1 MFDQLKPKKRNQ
13 TILLLGVILA
23 AVLFLI
29 GCRSSTTDADNQ
41 VEKTTG
47 TKTAILVSNTL
58 TASNSENQDQTEGL
72 QGTANTD
79 EMVLSPSPFQ
89 NFTETPS
96 FEFTQESQSAS
107 LIEATPTVPTPTNTA
122 IPPKTNWN
130 VRTPLPSPTPLPP
143 YSNLRFT
150 NFGPYSKVISPF
162 QIEASATTGD
172 DGMIYLNL
180 IGEDGRTITRKA
192 LNFRNYIGKRFGI
205 APEVEFTIPGVAETG
220 RLILSTYDQ
229 YNRTINLSSIDLI
242 LMNYGEN
249 EIYPP
254 LDKTE
259 PLIIRSPNENAII
272 SGGVLSMTGL
282 ARLSENNPLII
293 ELIDPSG
300 QIVGEANVVVAAPT
314 DKISHIP
321 FDVLIPYVV
330 EQKTNARLTIRQESS
345 GSIPGTILLNSI
357 VIYLQP

>member
-1 MFDQLKPKKRNQ
+1 MFDQLNFQKRKQ
-13 TILLLGVILA
+13 AILLLGVILA

-29 GCRSSTTDADNQ
+29 GCRASTTDSDNRA
-41 VEKTTG
+41 EKPAGTQTT
-47 TKTAILVSNTL
+47 ILASSTL
-58 TASNSENQDQTEGL
+58 TASNSANQELAEGT
-72 QGTANTD
+72 QGTANID

-89 NFTETPS
+89 VFTETPS
-96 FEFTQESQSAS
+96 FEFTQESQSTSFNETTLPA
-107 LIEATPTVPTPTNTA
+107 PTNTG

-130 VRTPLPSPTPLPP
+130 VRTQLPSPTPLPP

-259 PLIIRSPNENAII
+259 PLIIRSPNENAVI

-300 QIVGEANVVVAAPT
+300 QIVGEASVEVAAPT